1 MALTEHTLNDELGN
15 LLDRMRRRWR
25 VQAEPLGEIEGSAQR
40 PDILI
45 TEDGALPLIIEHEI
59 SPARTVE
66 QEARERIGLHLRASG
81 REIRVAIALR
91 SPSALTYGNA
101 GAALR
106 RRWLDCEELNY
117 VMYRRRRGG
126 EVERWPAA
134 GWLSGTLRSLALFI
148 QQAMRP
154 GEEIDAL
161 ADILER
167 RIEQAAAAFSD
178 AWPHDDARAR
188 HMLAEQLRLEDDGVQ
203 TRRMAMA
210 ILANALIFQQSL
222 APQLEGVEPPSRLFI
237 DGQLT
242 QGPVLRQWRAILK
255 INYWPI
261 FHVAAEILAWM
272 DQPRVAAN
280 ILDLLHQVNIQIEE
294 SDAARSHDLTGFV
307 FQRLIADRKFLATFY
322 TRPESAALL
331 AALALPQQRPLA
343 GAGWDDAL
351 TLSAL
356 QIGDF
361 ACGTGTLLSAVYNRL
376 GALHELHGGDA
387 ATLHKDL
394 LEQALVGCDVLPMA
408 LHLTLTMLASAYP
421 EIRFDDCHMLVMP
434 YGRQQTDDD
443 GQNYS
448 LGALDL
454 LAAQE
459 AFPTWSTR
467 PGAVGGSG
475 ETSLAPEGHL
485 VEDGS
490 FDLVIMNPP
499 FTRPT
504 GHEGQKKGISVPSF
518 AALGTSSQDQRAMSK
533 LLSSGRNQIPYHG
546 NAGLAS
552 AFIGLADNK
561 LRQGG
566 TLALVLPLSFLSG
579 SAWEDARV
587 MLLETYHDIMV
598 VTIAGEKAQDKAFS
612 ADTGLGECLLIAK
625 KGGCEQKRARF
636 LTLKERPRNELDGL
650 TIGQAVH
657 HKSGLRTLED
667 DPTGGTDIQAGAD
680 EAGQLLD
687 CPLPK
692 RGAWQYGGILD
703 FALAQSSFRL
713 AGGTLLLPRMR
724 SSECLVVPV
733 ARLCNLVRENPTYHM
748 DISSGWEN
756 VDRPPRAPFDIKR
769 PTLNPAPTWPVIW
782 AHNAQGER
790 CMEISADS
798 EAIVRRSDSADVQ
811 EKIGEKAASI
821 WATATRAHINRDFRF
836 NSQSLCVAMTET
848 ECIGGHAWPSVI
860 FPRERRSAWEPAFA
874 VWCNSTLGILLYWW
888 ESNRQQGGRGR
899 TSVTAIPDL
908 PTLDLRALDDGQ
920 LAAAARIFEDMKH
933 CPLLPVNQIDEDP
946 VRAELDRRLLTE
958 VLGLPA
964 ELCAP
969 DGPMAL
975 LRRKLAAEPSIH
987 GGKKSKVTLDV
998 PEGCLPQCTD

>member
-59 SPARTVE
+59 SPARNVE
-66 QEARERIGLHLRASG
+66 QEVRERIGLHLRASG

-272 DQPRVAAN
+272 DQPRVAAE
-280 ILDLLHQVNIQIEE
+280 ILGLLHQVNLQIEL

-331 AALALPQQRPLA
+331 AALALPLHRPLA
-343 GAGWDDAL
+343 GAGWNDAL

-376 GALHELHGGDA
+376 GALHELHGQDA
-387 ATLHKDL
+387 SELHRDL
-394 LEQALVGCDVLPMA
+394 LEQALVGCDVLPIA
-408 LHLTLTMLASAYP
+408 THLSLSMLASAYP
-421 EIRFDDCHMLVMP
+421 EIRFDDCHVLVMP
-434 YGRQQTDDD
+434 YGRQQTNDN
-443 GQNYS
+443 GQQYS
-448 LGALDL
+448 LGSLDL
-454 LAAQE
+454 LAAQD
-459 AFPTWSTR
+459 ALPTWSTR
-467 PGAVGGSG
+467 PRAVGGSG
-475 ETSLAPEGHL
+475 ETSQEPERHL
-485 VEDGS
+485 IEDGS
-490 FDLVIMNPP
+490 FDLIIMNPP
-499 FTRPT
+499 YTRSVT
-504 GHEGQKKGISVPSF
+504 HEGAQEGVPVPPF
-518 AALGTSSQDQRAMSK
+518 AALGSNEEDQREMGK
-533 LLSSGRNQIPYHG
+533 LLSRIASDTVYHG
-546 NAGLAS
+546 SAGLAS
-552 AFIGLADNK
+552 AFLALADKK
-561 LRQGG
+561 LHEEG
-566 TLALVLPLSFLSG
+566 TIALVLPQSFLAGDS
-579 SAWEDARV
+579 WEEARKLV
-587 MLLETYHDIMV
+587 RKSYRDIVV
-598 VTIAGEKAQDKAFS
+598 VTTGDEQTFS
-612 ADTGLGECLLIAK
+612 ADTGMGDCLLIASK
-625 KGGCEQKRARF
+625 EKRPDGRARF
-636 LTLKERPRNELDGL
+636 LTLDQPPRNEVEGYRIAEL
-650 TIGQAVH
+650 VH
-657 HKSGLRTLED
+657 SSVNVRNLED
-667 DPTGGTDIQAGAD
+667 GPYGGTPIQVGDDILGNFLECSLPSDGPWQLGSNVDFSVAQSAWQLSRGAFWLSSMR
-680 EAGQLLD
+680 EADASEMPICSLGQLLAREPAYHLD
-687 CPLPK
+687 IRSPVKNRAGVP
-692 RGAWQYGGILD
+692 RGPFEIHKPPIHA
-703 FALAQSSFRL
+703 
-713 AGGTLLLPRMR
+713 
-724 SSECLVVPV
+724 V
-733 ARLCNLVRENPTYHM
+733 PTY
-748 DISSGWEN
+748 
-756 VDRPPRAPFDIKR
+756 
-769 PTLNPAPTWPVIW
+769 PALW
-782 AHNAQGER
+782 AHDAKRER
-790 CMEISADS
+790 YMEIEIDS
-798 EAIVRRSDSADVQ
+798 EAIVRTSKRRDLQ
-811 EKIGEKAASI
+811 EQLNKKAATI
-821 WATATRAHINRDFRF
+821 QATATRAHINTDFQY
-836 NSQSLCVAMTET
+836 NSQSLCVSMTKVDS
-848 ECIGGHAWPSVI
+848 IGGRAWPSVI
-860 FPRERRSAWEPAFA
+860 FPRERRATWEPAFA
-874 VWCNSTLGILLYWW
+874 VWSNSTLGILLFWW
-888 ESNRQQGGRGR
+888 QASRQQSGRG
-899 TSVTAIPDL
+899 VTTVSALPDL
-908 PTLDLRALDDGQ
+908 PTLDLRALGDEQ

-933 CPLLPVNQIDEDP
+933 CPMLPVNQIDEDR
-946 VRAELDRRLLTE
+946 VRAELDRRLLCE

-964 ELCAP
+964 ELCAR

-998 PEGCLPQCTD
+998 PEGCLPG

>member
-45 TEDGALPLIIEHEI
+45 TEDSALPLIIEHEI

-81 REIRVAIALR
+81 REVRVAIALR
-91 SPSALTYGNA
+91 SPSALTYGKS

-117 VMYRRRRGG
+117 AMYRRLRGA

-134 GWLSGTLRSLALFI
+134 GWLKGTLRSLALFI

-167 RIEQAAAAFSD
+167 RIEQAAAAFNK

-188 HMLAEQLRLEDDGVQ
+188 TMLAEHLRLEDDGVQ

-222 APQLEGVEPPSRLFI
+222 APQLEGIEPPSRLYI
-237 DGQLT
+237 DRQLT
-242 QGPVLRQWRAILK
+242 QEPVLCQWRAILE

-343 GAGWDDAL
+343 GAGWNDAL

-361 ACGTGTLLSAVYNRL
+361 ACGTGTLLSAVYQRL

-387 ATLHKDL
+387 AALHKDL

-408 LHLTLTMLASAYP
+408 THLTLTMLASAYP

-434 YGRQQTDDD
+434 YGRQHTEDN
-443 GQNYS
+443 GNNYS

-459 AFPTWSTR
+459 AFPTMATR
-467 PGAVGGSG
+467 PDAVGGSG
-475 ETSLAPEGHL
+475 ETSLEPERHM

-499 FTRPT
+499 YTRPNNRT
-504 GHEGQKKGISVPSF
+504 ASVRKGVPNPAF
-518 AALGTSSQDQRAMSK
+518 AALGTSSDDQRAMGK
-533 LLSSGRNQIPYHG
+533 LLSSLRDDIPYHG

-552 AFIGLADNK
+552 AFLGLAHRK
-561 LRQGG
+561 LRDGG
-566 TLALVLPLSFLSG
+566 TLAMVLPLIITSG
-579 SAWEDARV
+579 SAWEQARN
-587 MLLETYHDIMV
+587 LLVSSYGEIV
-598 VTIAGEKAQDKAFS
+598 VITIAGAKTDEKAFS
-612 ADTGLGECLLIAK
+612 ADTDMAECLLVAK
-625 KGGCEQKRARF
+625 KGAREQSKRARF
-636 LTLKERPRNELDGL
+636 VSLAERPRNESEGVIVAQALHSEQDIRMLGEGPYGG
-650 TIGQAVH
+650 TPISIGEDEVGQAIVFPLSERGPWQL
-657 HKSGLRTLED
+657 SGVADFSLAQVAYQLVQQTLWLPGIER
-667 DPTGGTDIQAGAD
+667 TDIQ
-680 EAGQLLD
+680 
-687 CPLPK
+687 
-692 RGAWQYGGILD
+692 
-703 FALAQSSFRL
+703 S
-713 AGGTLLLPRMR
+713 
-724 SSECLVVPV
+724 VPV
-733 ARLCNLVRENPTYHM
+733 VSLSNLIAANPPYHLSIRSRWY
-748 DISSGWEN
+748 DKSSCPQG
-756 VDRPPRAPFDIKR
+756 PFDIHNPPINSVPTY
-769 PTLNPAPTWPVIW
+769 PTLW
-782 AHNAQGER
+782 AHDADRER
-790 CMEISADS
+790 RMVVAIDS
-798 EAIVRRSDSADVQ
+798 EAIVRSSSNRIVQ
-811 EKIGEKAASI
+811 DQITQKAEAI
-821 WATATRAHINRDFRF
+821 WSTATQSHISTDFRY
-836 NSQSLCVAMTET
+836 NSQSLLAAMTPIDS
-848 ECIGGHAWPSVI
+848 IGGRAWPSVI
-860 FPRERRSAWEPAFA
+860 FPRECRATWEPAFCI
-874 VWCNSTLGILLYWW
+874 WSNSTPGILLFWW
-888 ESNRQQGGRGR
+888 QASRQQGGRGV
-899 TSVTAIPDL
+899 TTVTALPAL
-908 PTLDLRALDDGQ
+908 PTLDLRALGDEQ

-933 CPLLPVNQIDEDP
+933 CPMLPVNQIDDDR

-969 DGPMAL
+969 DGPMDL

-987 GGKKSKVTLDV
+987 GGKRSKVTLDV
-998 PEGCLPQCTD
+998 PEGCLPQ